1 MNTMEKA
8 IAIQLNM
15 SQREQIEKTVQKE
28 KSRLFNFIRKSVSSI
43 EDAEDI
49 LQDVFY
55 QLAAGYETIQS
66 VDKISSWLFTVARN
80 KITDRFRKKKTEPVD
95 MKQLKYDF
103 EDGEILK
110 LEDILP
116 DFSDSPEENY
126 MRSMIM
132 EEIYEALDELPEAQ
146 REVFI
151 MNEFEGKTFKE
162 IAEETNV
169 PFNTLISRKRYAV
182 LYLRDRLKDF
192 FKEIL

>member
-1 MNTMEKA
+1 MDKVNA
-8 IAIQLNM
+8 LQLSM
-15 SQREQIEKTVQKE
+15 SDRLRIEETVEKE
-28 KSRLFNFIRKSVSSI
+28 KGRLFNFIRKSVSSV

-55 QLAAGYETIQS
+55 QLAAGYNTIQS

-80 KITDRFRKKKTEPVD
+80 KITDRFRKKKTEPLS
-95 MKQLKYDF
+95 KTNIKYDL
-103 EDGEILK
+103 EDGEILR

-116 DFSDSPEENY
+116 SLSGSPEEDYLKNI
-126 MRSMIM
+126 IM
-132 EEIYEALDELPEAQ
+132 DEIMDALDELPASQ

-151 MNEFEGKTFKE
+151 MNEFDGKTFRE
-162 IAEETNV
+162 IADETGI

>member
-1 MNTMEKA
+1 MEKA
-8 IAIQLNM
+8 EALQLNM
-15 SQREQIEKTVQKE
+15 SQRMKIEETILKE
-28 KSRLFNFIRKSVSSI
+28 KGRLFNFIRKSVSNI

-55 QLAAGYETIQS
+55 QLAAGYNTIQS

-80 KITDRFRKKKTEPVD
+80 KITDRFRKKKTEPQN
-95 MKQLKYDF
+95 KKKISYDY

-116 DFSDSPEENY
+116 SLSGSPEDDYLKNL
-126 MRSMIM
+126 IM
-132 EEIYEALDELPEAQ
+132 EEIMDAMEELPGAQ
-146 REVFI
+146 RKVFV
-151 MNEFEGKTFKE
+151 MNEFDGKTFRE
-162 IAEETNV
+162 IANETGI

-182 LYLRDRLKDF
+182 LYLRERLKDF